1 MNEKLL
7 SGLITGFIDESLESI
22 STYKPT
28 ILSNDYL
35 NNSKVLNEIIYNLK
49 NCDEFW
55 FCSSFLTMSGYTVL
69 ANTLDELK
77 LVLMC
82 RKFIVSI

>member
-49 NCDEFW
+49 NFANRIIVL
-55 FCSSFLTMSGYTVL
+55 FLATTAST
-69 ANTLDELK
+69 
-77 LVLMC
+77 
-82 RKFIVSI
+82 